1 MLMQSLPVWYRKK
14 VAAFWSYYLCQ
25 CQGPVT
31 ASCSAREGDS
41 GARALTSTQ
50 SPLPSYLSQ
59 VLKADTERALKLR
72 RSLMISRQVYSDS
85 DDVEGQ
91 AGK

>member
-31 ASCSAREGDS
+31 ASYSARGDS

-59 VLKADTERALKLR
+59 VLKADAERALKLR
-72 RSLMISRQVYSDS
+72 RSLMISRQVYSAS
-85 DDVEGQ
+85 DDVQGH